1 MRVSEIWTLPR
12 AIRLGLLASLAALL
26 LWPAH
31 AVSPE
36 RVRPAF
42 VAALALVALCGVS
55 ILLMSLID
63 LLTVARDRRIL
74 PARVFDLLLGLA
86 LTIPSVLALFDL
98 LD

>member
-1 MRVSEIWTLPR
+1 MRVRDIWTLPR
-12 AIRLGLLASLAALL
+12 AIRLGLLASLAAVL

-42 VAALALVALCGVS
+42 VAALTLVALCGVS

-86 LTIPSVLALFDL
+86 LTIPSLLALLDL